1 MRTAMRRLALVPL
14 LVIGAL
20 IGYAPLLVLSFL
32 SIQIG
37 TSSIRAQVDN
47 RLTSSASLSSRY
59 VAAHMVD
66 VLTVTSAFARSPEVL
81 SAMADGRTAPE
92 RAALIGPQLVLL
104 QTSLP
109 GTMSTSIVDASG
121 SLIQAQPPQP
131 AFNGVNFS
139 QRDWYRGVTLSRSA
153 YLSEA
158 FVSAASGNPLVVTA
172 AVPVFATSGSLGLL
186 AILTVTYPLTSLQ
199 AFTDQ
204 YSSANNLSLTVIDQ
218 HGHVV
223 AGPGIGSGTLQSLAE
238 DARVKSA
245 LVGRSGL
252 QEVSVHGK
260 QTLSAYAPISELDW
274 VLISQV
280 DKDQSLADA
289 GRLTTG
295 VLILTGLLSLV
306 IAVGLAVVGVNL
318 ARRRRVETALRE
330 QHQQRLQLL
339 DGLPVGILMSGA
351 DGTPQYANQL
361 SAQMLGRGADPA
373 ADPSHLA
380 DVYQVYKAG
389 TDQLYESAELPVAR
403 ALAGEHVVDNDMEIE
418 RPDGRMAIEVWAN
431 PIRDEGGDITA
442 AVAAFVDVTERNQT
456 QRDLAKLNSE
466 LERRVLDRT
475 SELAASNQR
484 LALSNQE
491 LEAFSYSVSHDL
503 RAPLRGMAGFAA
515 RLKEHTT
522 EMADPEPGRYA
533 DRIIANAHRMGLL
546 IDHLLMLSKLNRQQ
560 LKKESVNPTV
570 VAQHALDDL
579 ADKVQSNHARVA
591 IDAMAD
597 CQSDP
602 KLLQQVYA
610 NLLGNALKYSGRN
623 HHARVEVGSTTDK
636 ELGTVYYVRDNGV
649 GFDMRFKDK
658 LFGVFQRL
666 HNDADFEGTGVGLAI
681 VQRIVARHG
690 GQVFA
695 EGVVGKGATFSFTLG
710 GRHATAR

>member
-1 MRTAMRRLALVPL
+1 MRRLTLVPL
-14 LVIGAL
+14 LAIGAL

-37 TSSIRAQVDN
+37 TSSVRAQVEQ

-59 VAAHMVD
+59 VGAHMQD
-66 VLTVTSAFARSPEVL
+66 VLSVTNAFGKSPGLQSAVADGGRSPE
-81 SAMADGRTAPE
+81 S
-92 RAALIGPQLVLL
+92 AALIRAQLALL
-104 QTSLP
+104 RSSLP
-109 GTMSTSIVDASG
+109 DAFSTSVLDASG
-121 SLIQAQPPQP
+121 TLIDAQPPQP
-131 AFNGVNFS
+131 GFVGGNFS
-139 QRDWYRGVTLSRSA
+139 QRDWYRGVTLSRA
-153 YLSEA
+153 PYLSEA
-158 FVSAASGNPLVVTA
+158 FVSAASDHPLVVTA
-172 AVPVFATSGSLGLL
+172 AVPVFDAATGLGLVGV
-186 AILTVTYPLTSLQ
+186 LTVAYSLASIQ
-199 AFTDQ
+199 AFTEQ
-204 YSSANNLSLTVIDQ
+204 YSLANQLSLTVIDQ

-223 AGPGIGSGTLQSLAE
+223 AGPGVATNSLQSVAQ
-238 DARVKSA
+238 DSRVKAA
-245 LVGRSGL
+245 LMGRSGL

-260 QTLSAYAPISELDW
+260 QTLSAYAPIAGLGW

-280 DKDQSLADA
+280 DRDQSLADA
-289 GRLTTG
+289 ARLTTG

-306 IAVGLAVVGVNL
+306 IAGGLAVVGINL

-339 DGLPVGILMSGA
+339 EGLPVGIFMVGT
-351 DGTPQYANQL
+351 DGRPQFANKL
-361 SAQMLGRGADPA
+361 STQMLGRGADPG
-373 ADPSHLA
+373 ADPSQLA
-380 DVYQVYKAG
+380 EIYKVYKSG
-389 TDQLYESAELPVAR
+389 SDEVYESAKLPTAR
-403 ALAGEHVVDNDMEIE
+403 ALTGEHVVHADMEIAQT
-418 RPDGRMAIEVWAN
+418 DGRMAIEVWAN
-431 PIRDEGGDITA
+431 PIRDEEGEITA
-442 AVAAFVDVTERNQT
+442 AVAAFLDVTERNQN
-456 QRDLAKLNSE
+456 QRDLATLNAE
-466 LERRVLDRT
+466 LEKRVLDRT
-475 SELAASNQR
+475 SELGASNQR
-484 LALSNQE
+484 LAISNQE

-522 EMADPEPGRYA
+522 EMADPEPNRYA

-560 LKKESVNPTV
+560 FKKESVNPSAA
-570 VAQHALDDL
+570 AQRALDDL
-579 ADKVQSNHARVA
+579 DDKVQGNHAKVA
-591 IDAMAD
+591 IDPMAD

-623 HHARVEVGSTTDK
+623 DHARVEVGSRPDK